1 MLNQS
6 LVWSLPPTDLV
17 LSSKDVHVWRACLEQ
32 PEAVIQQLADTLSED
47 ERIRADR
54 FYFERDR
61 KHFIVG
67 RGLLRTILGRYL
79 IMEPQQLQFCYSP
92 RGKPTLASTETGGSL
107 QFNLSH
113 SQGLVLYGI
122 TRDRQ
127 IGIDIEQIR
136 PTSDVEKLA
145 QRFFSAHE
153 HAVIRSLPPTQKQE
167 AFFHGWTCK
176 EAYLK
181 AIGEGL
187 AQLEEVEVSLVP
199 GEPAQLLRIGKDSQ
213 ASKRWSLQMLRPAP
227 NYMAALAVEG
237 QNWRLTCWQWSTK
250 S

>member
-6 LVWSLPPTDLV
+6 LSWGLPPADLE
-17 LSSKDVHVWRACLEQ
+17 LSSNDVHVWRASLKQ
-32 PEAVIQQLADTLSED
+32 PAAKAQQLFQTLSED

-79 IMEPQQLQFCYSP
+79 AIEPKQLQFCYNH
-92 RGKPTLASTETGGSL
+92 RGKPTVDVTETNSTL

-113 SQGLVLYGI
+113 SHELVLYAV
-122 TRDRQ
+122 TCDRL
-127 IGIDIEQIR
+127 IGIDLEYMR

-145 QRFFSAHE
+145 ERFFSPHE
-153 HAVIRSLPPTQKQE
+153 YAVIRSLPPSQKQE
-167 AFFHGWTCK
+167 AFFNGWTCK

-187 AQLEEVEVSLVP
+187 AQLEQVEVSLVP
-199 GEPAQLLRIGKDSQ
+199 GEPAKLLNVNQDSQ
-213 ASKRWSLQMLRPAP
+213 AAARWSLQSLTPASD
-227 NYMAALAVEG
+227 YVAALAVEG
-237 QNWRLTCWQWSTK
+237 HDWHLSCWQWTE
-250 S
+250 